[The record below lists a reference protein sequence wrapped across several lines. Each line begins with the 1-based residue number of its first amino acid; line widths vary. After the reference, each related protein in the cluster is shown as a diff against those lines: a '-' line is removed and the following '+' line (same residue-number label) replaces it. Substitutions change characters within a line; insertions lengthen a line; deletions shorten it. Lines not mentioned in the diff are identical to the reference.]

1 MITSNKNQRKTHVD
15 PYRRRDGSLVQG
27 HQRQQPSVNRNKYC
41 EQVRRV
47 EMYLECGESKLLLQT
62 KCNMCHEE
70 IYFYRDKTVGCIAY
84 DLPETPWPI
93 HHCWKHDSHSI
104 KTGIAQVLI
113 KAGHDGF
120 RYDQSLMTI
129 TRTPNRNEETITGY
143 ILSHGKSMEFSSH
156 RKSASAAF
164 RELSF
169 VPADRP
175 DGVMRVSVPTVLLPI
190 FEEHAAHRLQVRHVR
205 FKRQWCCLAEGTTP
219 LVPGSGEPQHLR
231 TILNLVDRCVWCG
244 KTGVLRDRWGFD
256 TEHRVECSD
265 CGGRRRDLSSAKF
278 RAYFNRLYH
287 QSRRHPDRVE

>member
-1 MITSNKNQRKTHVD
+1 MINFNKNHPQIHVM
-15 PYRRRDGSLVQG
+15 PHKRLDGSQVPG
-27 HQRQQPSVNRNKYC
+27 HRRQHPSVNRDKYR
-41 EQVRRV
+41 EQVVRATTR
-47 EMYLECGESKLLLQT
+47 LEYHDSTLLLQT
-62 KCNMCHEE
+62 KCNVCFEDVF
-70 IYFYRDKTVGCIAY
+70 FYRDKTVGCIAY
-84 DLPETPWPI
+84 DLLETPWTV
-93 HHCWKHDSHSI
+93 HHCWKRDSNSI
-104 KTGIAQVLI
+104 KMDIAQVLI
-113 KAGHDGF
+113 EAGHDGY
-120 RYDQSLMTI
+120 RYDQRLTTI

-143 ILSHGKSMEFSSH
+143 ILSHGKSIESSSH

-205 FKRQWCCLAEGTTP
+205 FKRQWCCFAEGTTA
-219 LVPGSGEPQHLR
+219 LVPGSNEPQHLR
-231 TILNLVDRCVWCG
+231 TILNLADRCVWCG

-265 CGGRRRDLSSAKF
+265 CGSRRRDLSSCKF
-278 RAYFNRLYH
+278 RAYFKRWYH